1 MDEHGTVNG
10 RLFRKDCLM
19 IDKCAK
25 SDRGQQLTKKMFI
38 LDKSGNK
45 EDNKRGEHP
54 SFIYLFFF
62 LILFF
67 FVVDEGAKEGVCA
80 YCCSIPEQKLY

>member
-1 MDEHGTVNG
+1 
-10 RLFRKDCLM
+10 M

-62 LILFF
+62 
-67 FVVDEGAKEGVCA
+67 
-80 YCCSIPEQKLY
+80 

>member
-25 SDRGQQLTKKMFI
+25 SDRGQQLTKKCLFLTKVETRKTI
-38 LDKSGNK
+38 K
-45 EDNKRGEHP
+45 EVSTHLL
-54 SFIYLFFF
+54 FIYSFF

-67 FVVDEGAKEGVCA
+67 LLMREQRRGCA
-80 YCCSIPEQKLY
+80 RIAAAYLNRNFIK